1 MSKEQ
6 PKNQSKIKSKVRELA
21 ERQGIK
27 SSYGLQKRLNVAPTV
42 AVNLWNDDVTRF
54 SVETLQL
61 LCEKLLCDVGDLL
74 VYVPNARR
82 KPVAANPAEVRERL
96 RTGASVVASNPAD
109 VLAQFKKG
117 SSGKVKVEKPV
128 KTESLPDE
136 IFAPSNS
143 ASDNEFSFSVGKI
156 VSGESSAGSSVG
168 EYNLTTKDAGEL
180 LNLSPR
186 TVRENAEK
194 GLLKGKQ
201 GKQSHWFF
209 RRSDIDNFIAQRGK
223 E

>member
-6 PKNQSKIKSKVRELA
+6 PKNQSKIKSKVREIA

-27 SSYGLQKRLNVAPTV
+27 SSYGLQKWLDVAPTV

-54 SVETLQL
+54 SVETLEL
-61 LCEKLLCDVGDLL
+61 LCEKFNCNVADLL
-74 VYVPNARR
+74 VYESSERR
-82 KPVAANPAEVRERL
+82 HMIMPSDRASKFMKPAGTPVEHSLIDASDPVSVVSKPKQKPVLHPDFERAAKNGVFNNSILEIV
-96 RTGASVVASNPAD
+96 
-109 VLAQFKKG
+109 Q
-117 SSGKVKVEKPV
+117 SS
-128 KTESLPDE
+128 
-136 IFAPSNS
+136 
-143 ASDNEFSFSVGKI
+143 SDNEYV
-156 VSGESSAGSSVG
+156 
-168 EYNLTTKDAGEL
+168 LTTADAGEF

-194 GLLKGKQ
+194 GLLHGKQ